1 MYYREIKII
10 YKRTNKESA
19 TFSKADNVGYDS
31 YLLACVKSGA
41 ADSFSHRDN
50 LLLNPTFSLSQM
62 SNENLF

>member
-41 ADSFSHRDN
+41 ADSFSHWDN
-50 LLLNPTFSLSQM
+50 VQ
-62 SNENLF
+62 